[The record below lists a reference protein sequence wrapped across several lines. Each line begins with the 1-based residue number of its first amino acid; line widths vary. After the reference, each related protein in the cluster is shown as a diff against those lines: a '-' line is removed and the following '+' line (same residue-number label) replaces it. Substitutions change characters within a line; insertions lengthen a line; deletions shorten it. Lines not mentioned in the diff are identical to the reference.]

1 MGHLGATIGNL
12 KACMKNL
19 EVYIPTQELIWNIGA
34 QMNQSGLYVGD
45 RTTLD
50 ISQRKRKTIPAGWNF
65 FWRSQMTPNQY
76 F

>member
-1 MGHLGATIGNL
+1 MRAEANILLPVNCIL
-12 KACMKNL
+12 L
-19 EVYIPTQELIWNIGA
+19 QEPNKSNTGRI
-34 QMNQSGLYVGD
+34 GD

-50 ISQRKRKTIPAGWNF
+50 ISQRKKKTIPAGWNF